1 MRRGGFRMKKLQ
13 GSVLLTALYFMS
25 LTVFLL
31 LLLLHDYQATAIYCE
46 KLSQSYQE
54 KTQVILEKI
63 VEKKADTSKMNSSL
77 NSVTE

>member
-63 VEKKADTSKMNSSL
+63 VEKKADTSKVNSSL

>member
-1 MRRGGFRMKKLQ
+1 MKKLQ

-31 LLLLHDYQATAIYCE
+31 LLLLHDYQATATYCE